1 MMNWE
6 NAGTI
11 LGICAIVL
19 IIGFAKQLTGW
30 LVTVIIRGTAGGLG
44 IYLLNMLLPLAG
56 VTLHLGINLFN
67 MLIVGILG
75 LPGLGLLYAIVSI
88 DIF

>member
-1 MMNWE
+1 MLNME

-19 IIGFAKQLTGW
+19 IIGVAKKLTGW
-30 LVTVIIRGTAGGLG
+30 AVTVILRGAAGGLG
-44 IYLLNMLLPLAG
+44 IYLLNTLLPLSG
-56 VTLHLGINLFN
+56 ITLRLGINLFN

-88 DIF
+88 DVF